1 MTLEW
6 STTAWRVFA
15 GRPQESVS
23 ASHVRTAGRAAEA
36 LLAKSGSEST
46 RLVLACAPGPVRN
59 AAPRWLAAEGFDVSI
74 AHDGDEALRLIREQ
88 PPSIALTDLS
98 LRDSSG
104 RLVLHAIRDL
114 PAAQG
119 LPLLVFCASER
130 LVDSA
135 IEAGATDVVQAPF
148 NWRAASL
155 RAARLARFRPHT
167 EAPFSRTD
175 HVETAAADTAQASRA
190 VQRDP
195 VTGLPVRSHFETVVD
210 RAIASAPGDTHG
222 VVALVNLDHFVTAK
236 RTLGRAGANAIL
248 KQVAQQITAAVRS
261 EELIGRVSGAS
272 ITTVARLDGEVF
284 GVLLTGLA
292 TRDDAVRS
300 VQLLHD
306 RTARTLAEIDGG
318 YALTASAGA
327 AIAPSDGRT
336 AEALLLRADL
346 ALDQARMAG
355 GAVRFHNEANYQH
368 HAGSLPI
375 HRCLLTALARGEM
388 HLHYQPLIDRRE
400 GRVTAAEALLR
411 WDSPELGRVAPAT
424 FVPVAEES
432 GLMVQVGTWVLGQA
446 CRQLRTWIN
455 QGLPAIRMCVN
466 VSLCQ
471 LVRSDLVRV
480 VRETLAETGIE
491 PGLLELEISERG
503 VFHSDP
509 EILRQLHELKKLGV
523 RLSLDDFG
531 TGNSAIACVKHFPI
545 DTIKIDRSFVSGV
558 TSSASDAA
566 IAGATI
572 AMARQLGL
580 NIVAEG
586 VEQGAQLE
594 FLSRHGCENYQ
605 GYFFSEPIAA
615 TAFGELLA
623 KWRLPESGES
633 RVVFQALES
642 SP

>member
-1 MTLEW
+1 
-6 STTAWRVFA
+6 
-15 GRPQESVS
+15 
-23 ASHVRTAGRAAEA
+23 
-36 LLAKSGSEST
+36 
-46 RLVLACAPGPVRN
+46 
-59 AAPRWLAAEGFDVSI
+59 
-74 AHDGDEALRLIREQ
+74 
-88 PPSIALTDLS
+88 
-98 LRDSSG
+98 
-104 RLVLHAIRDL
+104 
-114 PAAQG
+114 
-119 LPLLVFCASER
+119 
-130 LVDSA
+130 
-135 IEAGATDVVQAPF
+135 
-148 NWRAASL
+148 
-155 RAARLARFRPHT
+155 
-167 EAPFSRTD
+167 
-175 HVETAAADTAQASRA
+175 
-190 VQRDP
+190 
-195 VTGLPVRSHFETVVD
+195 
-210 RAIASAPGDTHG
+210 
-222 VVALVNLDHFVTAK
+222 
-236 RTLGRAGANAIL
+236 
-248 KQVAQQITAAVRS
+248 VRS

-346 ALDQARMAG
+346 ALDQAKMAG

-623 KWRLPESGES
+623 KWRLPESGE
-633 RVVFQALES
+633 
-642 SP
+642 

>member
-1 MTLEW
+1 MALEW

-23 ASHVRTAGRAAEA
+23 ASHVHTAGRAAVA
-36 LLAKSGSEST
+36 SLAKSGSEST

-155 RAARLARFRPHT
+155 RAARLARFQPHT

-175 HVETAAADTAQASRA
+175 RVEAAAAGAGQASRA

-195 VTGLPVRSHFETVVD
+195 VTGLPVRSHFEAVVD

-222 VVALVNLDHFVTAK
+222 VVALVNLDHFATAK

-248 KQVAQQITAAVRS
+248 QQVAQQITAAVRS

-292 TRDDAVRS
+292 TRDEAVWS
-300 VQLLHD
+300 VQLLRD
-306 RTARTLAEIDGG
+306 RTVRALAEIDGG

-346 ALDQARMAG
+346 ALDQAKMAG

-388 HLHYQPLIDRRE
+388 HLHYQPLVDRRE

-480 VRETLAETGIE
+480 VRETLA
-491 PGLLELEISERG
+491 
-503 VFHSDP
+503 
-509 EILRQLHELKKLGV
+509 
-523 RLSLDDFG
+523 
-531 TGNSAIACVKHFPI
+531 GNR
-545 DTIKIDRSFVSGV
+545 DR
-558 TSSASDAA
+558 TRP
-566 IAGATI
+566 AGARDQR
-572 AMARQLGL
+572 ARRVPQRSR
-580 NIVAEG
+580 NPAPAS
-586 VEQGAQLE
+586 GAQE
-594 FLSRHGCENYQ
+594 ARR
-605 GYFFSEPIAA
+605 PPV
-615 TAFGELLA
+615 T
-623 KWRLPESGES
+623 R
-633 RVVFQALES
+633 
-642 SP
+642 

>member
-1 MTLEW
+1 MSLEW
-6 STTAWRVFA
+6 FTGRHLESPSAPRVHPGDRGA
-15 GRPQESVS
+15 V
-23 ASHVRTAGRAAEA
+23 AAA
-36 LLAKSGSEST
+36 LAKDRSLST

-59 AAPRWLAAEGFDVSI
+59 AAPRWLAAEGFEVSI

-114 PAAQG
+114 PAAQE
-119 LPLLVFCASER
+119 LPLLVFCASEG

-135 IEAGATDVVQAPF
+135 IEAGATDVVEAPF

-155 RAARLARFRPHT
+155 RAARLARFKPRPD
-167 EAPFSRTD
+167 APSTRND
-175 HVETAAADTAQASRA
+175 RVVAAAAEASEAARA
-190 VQRDP
+190 AHRDGL
-195 VTGLPVRSHFETVVD
+195 TGLPGRQHFEGVVD
-210 RAIASAPGDTHG
+210 RAIASAPGGTHG
-222 VVALVNLDHFVTAK
+222 VVALVNLDHFSAAS
-236 RTLGRAGANAIL
+236 RTVGRAGAHTIL
-248 KQVAQQITAAVRS
+248 RHFARQLIATVRS
-261 EELIGRVSGAS
+261 EELIGRVSGMS

-284 GVLLTGLA
+284 AVLLTGLA

-300 VQLLHD
+300 MQLLRD
-306 RTARTLAEIDGG
+306 RSVRGLSEIDGG
-318 YALTASAGA
+318 YALSTSIGA
-327 AIAPSDGRT
+327 AIAPADGRT
-336 AEALLLRADL
+336 AEALLLRAEL
-346 ALDQARMAG
+346 ALEQATISG
-355 GAVRFHNEANYQH
+355 GVVRFHNEAHYQH
-368 HAGSLPI
+368 QAESLPI
-375 HRCLLTALARGEM
+375 HRCLSTALARGEL
-388 HLHYQPLIDRRE
+388 HLHYQPLVDRCE

-446 CRQLRTWIN
+446 CRQLRTWID

-466 VSLCQ
+466 ISLCQ

-480 VRETLAETGIE
+480 VRETLTETGIK

-503 VFHSDP
+503 VLRSDP

-531 TGNSAIACVKHFPI
+531 TGNAAISCVKHFPI
-545 DTIKIDRSFVSGV
+545 DTLKIDRSFVSGV

-580 NIVAEG
+580 DVVAEG

-594 FLSRHGCENYQ
+594 FLRHHGCENYQ
-605 GYFFSEPIAA
+605 GFFFSEPIAPA
-615 TAFGELLA
+615 AFGELLA
-623 KWRLPESGES
+623 KWRLPESSES
-633 RVVFQALES
+633 RG
-642 SP
+642 

>member
-1 MTLEW
+1 MALEW
-6 STTAWRVFA
+6 STTAWRVFS

-23 ASHVRTAGRAAEA
+23 TSRVHTAGRAAVA
-36 LLAKSGSEST
+36 ASLAKSGSEST

-155 RAARLARFRPHT
+155 RAARLARFQPHA
-167 EAPFSRTD
+167 EATFRGTD
-175 HVETAAADTAQASRA
+175 RVEAAAADTGQTSRA
-190 VQRDP
+190 VQRDS
-195 VTGLPVRSHFETVVD
+195 VTGLPARSHFEALVD

-222 VVALVNLDHFVTAK
+222 VVALVNLDHFATAK

-248 KQVAQQITAAVRS
+248 QQVAQQITAALRS
-261 EELIGRVSGAS
+261 EELIGRMSGAS

-292 TRDDAVRS
+292 TRDEAVRS
-300 VQLLHD
+300 VQLLRD
-306 RTARTLAEIDGG
+306 RTVRALAEIDGG

-346 ALDQARMAG
+346 ALDQAKMAG

-375 HRCLLTALARGEM
+375 HRCLLTALARGEL

-455 QGLPAIRMCVN
+455 EGLPAIRMCVN

-491 PGLLELEISERG
+491 PSLLELEISERG

-509 EILRQLHELKKLGV
+509 EILRQLQELKKLGV

-558 TSSASDAA
+558 TSSTSDAA

-580 NIVAEG
+580 NVVAEG

-594 FLSRHGCENYQ
+594 FLRRHGCENYQ

-623 KWRLPESGES
+623 KWRLPESGD
-633 RVVFQALES
+633 
-642 SP
+642 

>member
-1 MTLEW
+1 MALEW
-6 STTAWRVFA
+6 STTAWRVFS

-23 ASHVRTAGRAAEA
+23 PPSVHTADRAAA
-36 LLAKSGSEST
+36 AASLTKGGSDST

-74 AHDGDEALRLIREQ
+74 AHDGDEALRLIREE

-135 IEAGATDVVQAPF
+135 IEAGATDVVEAPF

-155 RAARLARFRPHT
+155 RAARLARFQPRP
-167 EAPFSRTD
+167 EASFSRTNR
-175 HVETAAADTAQASRA
+175 VEAAATDMGQSRD
-190 VQRDP
+190 VQRDS
-195 VTGLPVRSHFETVVD
+195 VTGLPLRSHFEAVVD

-222 VVALVNLDHFVTAK
+222 VVALVNLDHFAAAK

-248 KQVAQQITAAVRS
+248 QQVARQITAAVRS

-292 TRDDAVRS
+292 TRDEAVKS
-300 VQLLHD
+300 VQLLRD
-306 RTARTLAEIDGG
+306 RTVRALAEIDGG

-327 AIAPSDGRT
+327 AIAPTDGRT

-346 ALDQARMAG
+346 ALDQAKMAG

-411 WDSPELGRVAPAT
+411 LDSPELGRVAPAT

-432 GLMVQVGTWVLGQA
+432 GLMVQIGNWVLGQA

-466 VSLCQ
+466 ISLCQ
-471 LVRSDLVRV
+471 LVRSDLVQA
-480 VRETLAETGIE
+480 VRDTLAETGIE
-491 PGLLELEISERG
+491 PCLLELEISERG

-509 EILRQLHELKKLGV
+509 EVLRQLQELKKLGV

-531 TGNSAIACVKHFPI
+531 TGNSAIAYVKHFPI

-594 FLSRHGCENYQ
+594 FLRRHGCENYQ

-615 TAFGELLA
+615 AAFGELLA
-623 KWRLPESGES
+623 K
-633 RVVFQALES
+633 
-642 SP
+642 

>member
-1 MTLEW
+1 MALEW

-23 ASHVRTAGRAAEA
+23 ASHVHTAGGAAVA
-36 LLAKSGSEST
+36 SLAKSGSEST

-114 PAAQG
+114 PAAKG

-135 IEAGATDVVQAPF
+135 IEAGATDVVEAPF

-155 RAARLARFRPHT
+155 RAARLARFQPHT

-175 HVETAAADTAQASRA
+175 HVETAAAAAGQASRA

-195 VTGLPVRSHFETVVD
+195 VTGLPARSHFETVVD

-222 VVALVNLDHFVTAK
+222 VVALVNLDHFTTAK

-248 KQVAQQITAAVRS
+248 QQVAQQITAAVRS

-272 ITTVARLDGEVF
+272 VTTVARLDGEVF

-292 TRDDAVRS
+292 TRDEAVSS
-300 VQLLHD
+300 VQLLRD
-306 RTARTLAEIDGG
+306 RTVRALAEIDGG

-346 ALDQARMAG
+346 ALDQAMMAG

-509 EILRQLHELKKLGV
+509 EILRQLQELKKLGV

-531 TGNSAIACVKHFPI
+531 TGNSAIAYVKHFPI

-623 KWRLPESGES
+623 KWRLPESGE
-633 RVVFQALES
+633 
-642 SP
+642 

>member
-1 MTLEW
+1 VVAATLT
-6 STTAWRVFA
+6 S
-15 GRPQESVS
+15 G
-23 ASHVRTAGRAAEA
+23 
-36 LLAKSGSEST
+36 GSEST

-74 AHDGDEALRLIREQ
+74 ANDGDEALRLIREHT
-88 PPSIALTDLS
+88 PSIALTDLS

-135 IEAGATDVVQAPF
+135 IEAGATDVVEAPF

-155 RAARLARFRPHT
+155 RAARLARFPQHPDNSL
-167 EAPFSRTD
+167 ARTD
-175 HVETAAADTAQASRA
+175 RTRTADAEAAQGSRA
-190 VQRDP
+190 VQRDS
-195 VTGLPVRSHFETVVD
+195 VTGLPGRPHFEAVVD

-222 VVALVNLDHFVTAK
+222 VVALFNLDHFAAAK

-248 KQVAQQITAAVRS
+248 QQVAQRITAVVRS

-284 GVLLTGLA
+284 GVLLTGMA

-300 VQLLHD
+300 VQLLRD
-306 RTARTLAEIDGG
+306 RTVRALAEIDGA
-318 YALTASAGA
+318 YALSASAGA

-346 ALDQARMAG
+346 ALDQAKLVG

-375 HRCLLTALARGEM
+375 QRCLLTALARGELQ
-388 HLHYQPLIDRRE
+388 LHYQPVIDRRE

-424 FVPVAEES
+424 FVPVAEQS

-446 CRQLRTWIN
+446 CRQLRAWIN
-455 QGLPAIRMCVN
+455 QGLPTIRMCVN

-480 VRETLAETGIE
+480 VRDTLAETGIE

-531 TGNSAIACVKHFPI
+531 TGNSAIACVKHVPI

-580 NIVAEG
+580 EVVAEG
-586 VEQGAQLE
+586 VEQDAQLE
-594 FLSRHGCENYQ
+594 FLRRHGCENYQ
-605 GYFFSEPIAA
+605 GYLFSEPIAPA
-615 TAFGELLA
+615 AFGELLVKA
-623 KWRLPESGES
+623 RLPESGD
-633 RVVFQALES
+633 
-642 SP
+642 

>member
-1 MTLEW
+1 
-6 STTAWRVFA
+6 
-15 GRPQESVS
+15 
-23 ASHVRTAGRAAEA
+23 
-36 LLAKSGSEST
+36 
-46 RLVLACAPGPVRN
+46 
-59 AAPRWLAAEGFDVSI
+59 
-74 AHDGDEALRLIREQ
+74 
-88 PPSIALTDLS
+88 
-98 LRDSSG
+98 
-104 RLVLHAIRDL
+104 
-114 PAAQG
+114 
-119 LPLLVFCASER
+119 
-130 LVDSA
+130 
-135 IEAGATDVVQAPF
+135 
-148 NWRAASL
+148 
-155 RAARLARFRPHT
+155 
-167 EAPFSRTD
+167 
-175 HVETAAADTAQASRA
+175 
-190 VQRDP
+190 
-195 VTGLPVRSHFETVVD
+195 
-210 RAIASAPGDTHG
+210 
-222 VVALVNLDHFVTAK
+222 
-236 RTLGRAGANAIL
+236 
-248 KQVAQQITAAVRS
+248 
-261 EELIGRVSGAS
+261 
-272 ITTVARLDGEVF
+272 
-284 GVLLTGLA
+284 
-292 TRDDAVRS
+292 
-300 VQLLHD
+300 
-306 RTARTLAEIDGG
+306 
-318 YALTASAGA
+318 
-327 AIAPSDGRT
+327 
-336 AEALLLRADL
+336 
-346 ALDQARMAG
+346 
-355 GAVRFHNEANYQH
+355 VRFHNEANYQH

-580 NIVAEG
+580 DIVAEG

-623 KWRLPESGES
+623 KWRLPESGE
-633 RVVFQALES
+633 
-642 SP
+642 

>member
-1 MTLEW
+1 
-6 STTAWRVFA
+6 
-15 GRPQESVS
+15 
-23 ASHVRTAGRAAEA
+23 
-36 LLAKSGSEST
+36 
-46 RLVLACAPGPVRN
+46 
-59 AAPRWLAAEGFDVSI
+59 
-74 AHDGDEALRLIREQ
+74 
-88 PPSIALTDLS
+88 
-98 LRDSSG
+98 
-104 RLVLHAIRDL
+104 
-114 PAAQG
+114 
-119 LPLLVFCASER
+119 
-130 LVDSA
+130 
-135 IEAGATDVVQAPF
+135 
-148 NWRAASL
+148 
-155 RAARLARFRPHT
+155 
-167 EAPFSRTD
+167 
-175 HVETAAADTAQASRA
+175 
-190 VQRDP
+190 
-195 VTGLPVRSHFETVVD
+195 VTGLPVRSHFEAVVD

-222 VVALVNLDHFVTAK
+222 VVALVNLDHFATAK

-248 KQVAQQITAAVRS
+248 QQVAQQIMAAVRS